1 MCKLLD
7 PFCFSRRPKRHYI
20 RSRHFKFRIKFRGQ
34 MELPTGVFVHLTF
47 ALEVRLVK
55 SLSLNPLGFDLP
67 LRMSIGKLIHG
78 RQGSAFCPLESLASV
93 NPSVWRCKS
102 GFAMSEASE

>member
-47 ALEVRLVK
+47 ALEVRLTVTRDMPVRI
-55 SLSLNPLGFDLP
+55 SLQCEPLGLA
-67 LRMSIGKLIHG
+67 LQVRVRNVRSI
-78 RQGSAFCPLESLASV
+78 
-93 NPSVWRCKS
+93 
-102 GFAMSEASE
+102 